1 MANRRE
7 ELHSIFVN
15 IMNKLEYSAKNVY
28 FQPPEN
34 LKISYPAI
42 IYHSSKRDTD
52 FADDSPY
59 KIETRYTVTVIDRD
73 PESLIVPELLK
84 LPMCVHDRSA
94 ITDNLNH
101 DYFTLY
107 Y

>member
-7 ELHSIFVN
+7 ELHSIFVDIMESLGYSRKN
-15 IMNKLEYSAKNVY
+15 IY

-42 IYHSSKRDTD
+42 IYHKAKYDTD
-52 FADDSPY
+52 FANDSPY

-73 PESLIVPELLK
+73 PESKIVPELLK
-84 LPMCVHDRSA
+84 LPMCVHDRPA
-94 ITDNLNH
+94 ISDNLNH